1 MASTRRT
8 LLAPLAIAIA
18 LALTPMITACG
29 GNPIQ
34 DIIKGASGGQI
45 DVGGT
50 KIPADFPKEV
60 PLTAGDVFSTT
71 SFGNL
76 EDGKVW
82 NVAIKVADG
91 TVMESI
97 AAQLTD
103 AGFKLLGQS
112 VTSEEGAANVFTK
125 EPYSVL
131 VIIAKDDKVGTL
143 ANYTVTWVKP
153 GS

>member
-1 MASTRRT
+1 
-8 LLAPLAIAIA
+8 
-18 LALTPMITACG
+18 
-29 GNPIQ
+29 
-34 DIIKGASGGQI
+34 
-45 DVGGT
+45 
-50 KIPADFPKEV
+50 
-60 PLTAGDVFSTT
+60 
-71 SFGNL
+71 
-76 EDGKVW
+76 
-82 NVAIKVADG
+82 
-91 TVMESI
+91 MESI